1 MSSFDLY
8 VQRASWLHRVDP
20 RVKLLFI
27 VEMTVLLLVLP
38 NFPVT
43 LGVLAACHVLLA
55 SAAIPWTRIAGIW
68 RLMMLLTLL
77 MPLLWL
83 PLMPHAEPVL
93 LEFWRVRV
101 TLPALLRGL
110 LMAARLDALAFV
122 FFVWLLTTE
131 QRPSCRRSCAWGCLT
146 SGD

>member
-8 VQRASWLHRVDP
+8 VPRASWLHRVDP

-55 SAAIPWTRIAGIW
+55 SACIPWTRIAGIW
-68 RLMMLLTLL
+68 RLLLLLTLL
-77 MPLLWL
+77 IYAIAIILVPLYWPVEML
-83 PLMPHAEPVL
+83 P
-93 LEFWRVRV
+93 
-101 TLPALLRGL
+101 
-110 LMAARLDALAFV
+110 
-122 FFVWLLTTE
+122 
-131 QRPSCRRSCAWGCLT
+131 
-146 SGD
+146 